1 MLKPFAAAMAV
12 FTFAASAAAG
22 EPAPAPLAPMPELAV
37 PLPAAPAAP
46 GAAANKSANKTDAPL
61 PAIDDD
67 DAPPAPAAPAEKPG
81 AGAAADENG
90 GSDAK
95 EAGATD
101 GADATAAALRQLLDR
116 PGLEPA
122 ARAALRDALA
132 RLRRQEAQR
141 ALAGDKGRLAEEL
154 RGELERARA
163 AEPNNRAL
171 GLVLVRYLAFLDDYP
186 AARDLMEKL
195 RPASAADVAWPLGMA
210 DISLQLGDE
219 RRALAYASQTVSL
232 LQAGAGFALSAPV
245 AATEVSGY
253 RLYARDPRAAFAP
266 GSDLLLYVEI
276 DGARLQTRGNA
287 WECQLDFGLE
297 LLDSAGGVCDKNL
310 EYGRYEQAYA
320 GRVREIHAS
329 VNYRVPDGLK
339 AGRYTL
345 RLYCRDRVAD
355 VAAHA
360 DFAFT
365 VAGGAGAGEPRRD
378 LKQERKVDADLYKR
392 ALEGVDPLAP
402 VPGMD
407 PLDILQSIDG
417 LEGQGGKKPGAAA
430 NDENLK
436 KKYRLQGL
444 NISRE
449 RSKMQGGLF
458 TQP

>member
-1 MLKPFAAAMAV
+1 MRKPFAAVMAACILGV
-12 FTFAASAAAG
+12 AALSAGEPSPVAAPEAPEMPDNSENPAPPETPGAVTSALAASA
-22 EPAPAPLAPMPELAV
+22 
-37 PLPAAPAAP
+37 P
-46 GAAANKSANKTDAPL
+46 GAEA
-61 PAIDDD
+61 DD
-67 DAPPAPAAPAEKPG
+67 P
-81 AGAAADENG
+81 
-90 GSDAK
+90 
-95 EAGATD
+95 
-101 GADATAAALRQLLDR
+101 TAATLRQLLAR

-122 ARAALRDALA
+122 ASAAIRDALA
-132 RLRRQEAQR
+132 RLQRQEARQ

-163 AEPNNRAL
+163 AQPNNRAL
-171 GLVLVRYLAFLDDYP
+171 GLLLVRYLAFLDDYP

-245 AATEVSGY
+245 AVTEVSGY

-266 GSDLLLYVEI
+266 GGDLLLYVEI
-276 DGARLQTRGNA
+276 DGARLQTRGSV

-329 VNYRVPDGLK
+329 VNYRVPVGLK

-345 RLYCRDRVAD
+345 RLYCRDRVAGA
-355 VAAHA
+355 AAHA
-360 DFAFT
+360 DFAFDVSG
-365 VAGGAGAGEPRRD
+365 VAERRAD

-407 PLDILQSIDG
+407 PLDILQGIDG
-417 LEGQGGKKPGAAA
+417 LEGQGGKKPGDGAA
-430 NDENLK
+430 DPDLK